1 VRFGTSSFS
10 SPDWVGTFYPRGTRA
25 SDFLRHYATQFDT
38 VEVDATYYAIPSPE
52 TADRW
57 IDKTPAGFSLAAKF
71 PRTIV
76 HAGSGPEPDP
86 RRILV
91 PESSDPERDAFLEV
105 MSRLGKRLGVLLLQ
119 FPHLARELFA
129 SSQQFLER
137 LDRFL
142 ESLPAGFSYCVEIR
156 NRDWLRDVAALCRR
170 RGVALVL
177 VDRIGMP
184 HGDEVTHGL
193 DPVTGDFVYVRLLG
207 DRQRIERITT
217 RWEREVIDQRSSLER
232 WAEFLARMTERRVP
246 TLVYANNH
254 YAGHAPTTIRRLQ
267 ELYRRAITRRR

>member
-1 VRFGTSSFS
+1 
-10 SPDWVGTFYPRGTRA
+10 
-25 SDFLRHYATQFDT
+25 
-38 VEVDATYYAIPSPE
+38 
-52 TADRW
+52 
-57 IDKTPAGFSLAAKF
+57 
-71 PRTIV
+71 
-76 HAGSGPEPDP
+76 
-86 RRILV
+86 
-91 PESSDPERDAFLEV
+91 
-105 MSRLGKRLGVLLLQ
+105 
-119 FPHLARELFA
+119 
-129 SSQQFLER
+129 
-137 LDRFL
+137 
-142 ESLPAGFSYCVEIR
+142 
-156 NRDWLRDVAALCRR
+156 
-170 RGVALVL
+170 
-177 VDRIGMP
+177 MP